1 MRKLLDVSGDSPS
14 RQWFDA
20 QGVTDPGIN
29 PKARAVS
36 FEDAT
41 RGVTAGSKVRVG
53 QDLPQLGNM
62 NLEGGTA
69 PQTQQDFITL
79 ENHIGK
85 PAKGTFEGT
94 GDATAASLA
103 TSPMASLFRY
113 ATQDDHDPLDWVNP
127 SDTSQWTADDYDM
140 IRKEGGRVVE
150 QVPALGVLSNAYQVG
165 YNVTGASATDS
176 RKADQEYMTGVF
188 NGLRGLVPNDRVT
201 QKLLLMMMESQG
213 VEIR

>member
-1 MRKLLDVSGDSPS
+1 MLFRSVVRLTLFETPIHKIVVISADRSHEDG
-14 RQWFDA
+14 
-20 QGVTDPGIN
+20 
-29 PKARAVS
+29 KALPCVAYI
-36 FEDAT
+36 
-41 RGVTAGSKVRVG
+41 
-53 QDLPQLGNM
+53 PQLGNM

-113 ATQDDHDPLDWVNP
+113 ATQEDHDPLDWVNP

-140 IRKEGGRVVE
+140 IRKEGVDPQYFSFVQDYAKGKR
-150 QVPALGVLSNAYQVG
+150 
-165 YNVTGASATDS
+165 D
-176 RKADQEYMTGVF
+176 RKSTRL
-188 NGLRGLVPNDRVT
+188 N
-201 QKLLLMMMESQG
+201 SSH
-213 VEIR
+213 